1 MKSSFNG
8 LVIED
13 RHTATQPLHLQNLQV
28 TGECYFME
36 TVEADRIE
44 ITGSANFREFATCD
58 RLWISGEARFMQ
70 NLLAETIQVPGNL
83 TVLGRCWSD
92 VAVFEKQGNIQ
103 GTFSAGRLLVK
114 GSGTLEATQKV
125 KGDRVTIHGQ
135 LLANEQVNCQ
145 ELEVLS
151 CFPSRI
157 HEVNSDSVKVRYV
170 TPPGQL
176 EMPCTQD
183 LLTVTFMDVTEADL
197 EYTRVEELFCDS
209 AVIGRGCYIRELIY
223 RKGVEIDSGAVVER
237 LLKA

>member
-1 MKSSFNG
+1 MNNSFNG

-13 RHTATQPLHLQNLQV
+13 QHTATQPLRLQNLQV
-28 TGECYFME
+28 TGDCYFME

-44 ITGSANFREFATCD
+44 ITGTANFREFTTCD
-58 RLWISGEARFMQ
+58 RLWISGEACFMQ

-83 TVLGRCWSD
+83 TVLGRCWAD
-92 VAVFEKQGNIQ
+92 VAVFESKGNVQGI
-103 GTFSAGRLLVK
+103 FSTGRLLVK

-125 KGDRVTIHGQ
+125 KGDRVTVQGQ
-135 LLANEQVNCQ
+135 LLANEQVNCK

-157 HEVNSDSVKVRYV
+157 HEVNSDSVLVRYI
-170 TPPGQL
+170 TPAGQL
-176 EMPCTQD
+176 EMTCATP
-183 LLTVTFMDVTEADL
+183 LLTVSFMDVTEADL

-209 AVIGRGCYIRELIY
+209 AVIGKGCHIRELIY

>member
-1 MKSSFNG
+1 MQSSFNG

-44 ITGSANFREFATCD
+44 ITGAADFREFATCD
-58 RLWISGEARFMQ
+58 RLWVSGEARFMQ
-70 NLLAETIQVPGNL
+70 TLLAETIQVSGVL
-83 TVLGRCWSD
+83 SVLGRCWAD
-92 VAVFEKQGNIQ
+92 VAVFEGKGNMQGA
-103 GTFSAGRLLVK
+103 FSTGRLLVK
-114 GSGTLEATQKV
+114 SAGTLEATQKV
-125 KGDRVTIHGQ
+125 KGDRVTIQGQ
-135 LLANEQVNCQ
+135 LLASEQVNCR

-157 HEVNSDSVKVRYV
+157 HEVNSDSVRVRYV
-170 TPPGQL
+170 TPIGQL
-176 EMPCTQD
+176 EMPCTVPV
-183 LLTVTFMDVTEADL
+183 LTASFMDVTEADL
-197 EYTRVEELFCDS
+197 EYTHAEELFCDS
-209 AVIGRGCYIRELIY
+209 AVIGRGCHIRELIY